1 MCMCSHAH
9 KHFENTRLRVVWV
22 LAVPA
27 FLLNEIH
34 RGVWK
39 ERKIEDKMDGIRF
52 DVYSVRC

>member
-1 MCMCSHAH
+1 MCSHAH

-39 ERKIEDKMDGIRF
+39 ERKIEEKMDGIRF